1 MIKRRLHVGVALA
14 ALIVAWGSAGR
25 AADGPTPATKPDV
38 AALAKLFGGLPRVR
52 NISLS
57 PDGKQA
63 VIVSPG
69 PNLATYAIVIDAE
82 TRAAHVAG
90 RQDGKPMR
98 LLRCGWASNSRIVCG
113 QYGVAF
119 DNDPPIP
126 YTRTVAFDADG
137 KNALYIGR
145 QTSFSSERLSQY
157 DGKVIDWLQG
167 DGHII
172 MTRDYVPEYERGTFP
187 GRAPDGIGVDRVDT
201 MTAKGDNIE
210 RPDSS
215 VSDYISDG
223 QGNVRIKAVNSTDDR
238 GMLNGGITYF
248 YRPAGESRWK
258 TFSKTKE
265 EADAFT
271 PVAVDG
277 GKNLA
282 YAVKPLDGRDAI
294 YSVSLDGNFTA
305 QLVASNPQV
314 DVDDVITIGRHG
326 RVIGVSYTT
335 DRLQTDYFDPEYKK
349 LAVML
354 GKALPS
360 TPLIHIMSASADEQ
374 RLIIFAGSDVD
385 PGHYYI
391 YDKPTHHLNE
401 LIEDRPEL
409 DDMTMA
415 PMKSVTFKAKDGTV
429 IPAYLTLPP
438 SGESKNLPVIVM
450 PHGGPDYRDE
460 WGFDWMVQFFAQRG
474 FAVLQPEFRGSSG
487 YGASFG
493 HNALKN
499 WQLAMSDVCDAGRWL
514 VKEGIADP
522 SKLAI
527 MGWSYGGYAAL
538 QANVVEPTLFKA
550 IVAVAPVTD
559 LGRVKAEARG
569 YTNSAIVNRE
579 VGSGET
585 IDQGSPARHADRIA
599 APVLI
604 FHGDQDINVALAQ
617 SKAMDQA
624 LHRAGKA
631 STLVVY
637 PGLDHQLEEAGA
649 RADMLSKADTF
660 LRASLRM

>member
-1 MIKRRLHVGVALA
+1 MIGRHLRAGA
-14 ALIVAWGSAGR
+14 ALGVLAIAWATAGY
-25 AADGPTPATKPDV
+25 AADATPTQAKPDV
-38 AALAKLFGGLPRVR
+38 ASLAKLFGTLPRVR
-52 NISLS
+52 DISLS

-69 PNLATYAIVIDAE
+69 PSIATYAIVIDAE

-98 LLRCGWASNSRIVCG
+98 LESCGWASNSRIVCR

-137 KNALYIGR
+137 KNPLYIGR
-145 QTSFSSERLSQY
+145 RTSVSSERLSQY
-157 DGKVIDWLQG
+157 DGRVIDWLQG

-172 MTRDYVPEYERGTFP
+172 MTRDYVPEYERGTFS
-187 GRAPDGIGVDRVDT
+187 GRADDGIGVDRVDT
-201 MTAKGDNIE
+201 LTAKGDTLE
-210 RPDSS
+210 PPDYN

-223 QGNVRIKAVNSTDDR
+223 QGNVRIRAVESTDDR

-248 YRPAGESRWK
+248 YRASGENRWK
-258 TFSKTKE
+258 TFSQTKE
-265 EADAFT
+265 GADAFT
-271 PVAVDG
+271 PIAVDG

-282 YAVKPLDGRDAI
+282 YAIKPLDGRNAI
-294 YSVSLDGNFTA
+294 YSVSLDGNFTS

-326 RVIGVSYTT
+326 RVIGTRYTT

-349 LAVML
+349 LAAML
-354 GKALPS
+354 GRALPN

-374 RLIIFAGSDVD
+374 RLVIFAGSDVD
-385 PGHYYI
+385 PGHYYV

-401 LIEDRPEL
+401 LVEDRPEL
-409 DDMTMA
+409 DDVKMA
-415 PMKSVTFKAKDGTV
+415 PMKSVTFKAKDGTA
-429 IPAYLTLPP
+429 IPAYLTFPA
-438 SGESKNLPVIVM
+438 SGEGKNLPVIVM

-499 WQLAMSDVCDAGRWL
+499 WQLAMSDVCDAGHWL

-522 SKLAI
+522 AKLAI

-538 QANVVEPTLFKA
+538 QANVVDPALFKA

-559 LGRVKAEARG
+559 LARVKAEARG
-569 YTNSAIVNRE
+569 YTNSTIVDRQ
-579 VGSGET
+579 VGSGDT
-585 IDQGSPARHADRIA
+585 IAQGSPARHADRIA
-599 APVLI
+599 APVLM
-604 FHGDQDINVALAQ
+604 FHGDQDINVAVAE

-624 LHRAGKA
+624 LHKAGKT
-631 STLVVY
+631 SSLVVY

-649 RADMLSKADTF
+649 RADMLTKADAF
-660 LRASLRM
+660 LRTSLHL

>member
-1 MIKRRLHVGVALA
+1 
-14 ALIVAWGSAGR
+14 
-25 AADGPTPATKPDV
+25 
-38 AALAKLFGGLPRVR
+38 
-52 NISLS
+52 
-57 PDGKQA
+57 
-63 VIVSPG
+63 
-69 PNLATYAIVIDAE
+69 
-82 TRAAHVAG
+82 
-90 RQDGKPMR
+90 MR
-98 LLRCGWASNSRIVCG
+98 LQTCGWASNSRIVCG

-137 KNALYIGR
+137 KNPLYIGR
-145 QTSFSSERLSQY
+145 RTSISSERLSQY
-157 DGKVIDWLQG
+157 DGRVIDWLQG
-167 DGHII
+167 DGHVI
-172 MTRDYVPEYERGTFP
+172 MTRDYVPEYERGTFS
-187 GRAPDGIGVDRVDT
+187 GRADDGMGVDRVDT
-201 MTAKGDNIE
+201 LTAKGDTLE
-210 RPDSS
+210 PPDFN

-223 QGNVRIKAVNSTDDR
+223 QGNVRIRAVQSTDDR
-238 GMLNGGITYF
+238 GMLNGGTTYF
-248 YRPAGESRWK
+248 YRPVGENRWK

-265 EADAFT
+265 GADAFT

-282 YAVKPLDGRDAI
+282 YAIKPLDGRDAI

-326 RVIGVSYTT
+326 RVIGTRYTT

-349 LAVML
+349 LAAML
-354 GKALPS
+354 GRALPN

-385 PGHYYI
+385 PGHYYV

-401 LIEDRPEL
+401 LVEDRPEL
-409 DDMTMA
+409 DDVKMA

-429 IPAYLTLPP
+429 IPAYLTLPA
-438 SGESKNLPVIVM
+438 SGEGKDLPVIVM

-499 WQLAMSDVCDAGRWL
+499 WQIAMSDVCDAGRWL
-514 VKEGIADP
+514 VQEGIADP
-522 SKLAI
+522 AKLAI
-527 MGWSYGGYAAL
+527 VGWSYGGYAAL
-538 QANVVEPTLFKA
+538 QANVVDPTLFKA

-559 LGRVKAEARG
+559 LARIKAEARG
-569 YTNSAIVNRE
+569 YTNSTLVDRQ
-579 VGSGET
+579 VGSGDT
-585 IDQGSPARHADRIA
+585 IAQGSPARHADRIV
-599 APVLI
+599 APVLM
-604 FHGDQDINVALAQ
+604 FHGDQDINVAIAE

-624 LHRAGKA
+624 LHKAGKA

-649 RADMLSKADTF
+649 RADMLTRADAF
-660 LRASLRM
+660 LRTSLHL